1 MPPVSM
7 IFRPVSLPATFA
19 GQLLLTSMPGYQ
31 DGDVERPL
39 AAWNALRQKSG
50 DDKVTLV
57 CLTSE
62 AEIQSKSPR
71 YARSLA
77 EGRWGGRRI
86 SHPVPDFDIPGDAEL
101 YHLMVL
107 EMGKRIRQGG
117 TVLIHCAAGVGRT
130 GTAAV
135 CVLLTLGIPLHESL
149 SLVRSA
155 GSGPETAEQRRFV
168 EDFANSRI
176 LRTATSPLTSRPG
189 SPR

>member
-1 MPPVSM
+1 M

-31 DGDVERPL
+31 DGDVETPL
-39 AAWNALRQKSG
+39 TAWNELRKKYG

-57 CLTSE
+57 CLTGDT
-62 AEIQSKSPR
+62 EIQSKSPR
-71 YARSLA
+71 YARTLA
-77 EGRWGGRRI
+77 DGRWGGRRI
-86 SHPVPDFDIPGDAEL
+86 SHPVPDYDVPADTEL

-117 TVLIHCAAGVGRT
+117 TVLIHCGAGVGRT

-135 CVLLTLGIPLHESL
+135 CVMLTLGLSL
-149 SLVRSA
+149 PDAISLVRSA
-155 GSGPETAEQRRFV
+155 GSGPETPEQRRFV

-176 LRTATSPLTSRPG
+176 LRTATSPLTARPG
-189 SPR
+189 PSR